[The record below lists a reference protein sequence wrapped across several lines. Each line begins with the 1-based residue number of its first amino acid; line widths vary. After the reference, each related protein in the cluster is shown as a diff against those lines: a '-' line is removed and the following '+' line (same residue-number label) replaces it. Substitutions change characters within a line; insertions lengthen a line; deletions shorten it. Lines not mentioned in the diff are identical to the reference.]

1 MTEEP
6 NYVVESVPTQ
16 RAFDWTS
23 LVPAASVPQVSVQ
36 EVISVDAG
44 DDLSS
49 PSSAPGSPKGPGLE
63 DPGSPTS
70 KSIHSVTSDASTIN
84 IDALTDL
91 RYGEHMVFLVHGYAG
106 SLQDLRLLRAHL
118 QVACP
123 NVHTR
128 VSAANHERTG
138 VDSIEAMGA
147 RLAEEVAETMEDL
160 ESGALVPRGAGGSPG
175 RPRRRRRRR
184 RRGSEPR
191 RGYPSP
197 RTPSA
202 FSSSARR

>member
-49 PSSAPGSPKGPGLE
+49 PSSAPGSPKGPELE

-118 QVACP
+118 QVRP
-123 NVHTR
+123 QEPQILERSR
-128 VSAANHERTG
+128 VSVHQKHHVLAVAQVRQR
-138 VDSIEAMGA
+138 VDI
-147 RLAEEVAETMEDL
+147 D
-160 ESGALVPRGAGGSPG
+160 RGRVGGY
-175 RPRRRRRRR
+175 RMNR
-184 RRGSEPR
+184 
-191 RGYPSP
+191 
-197 RTPSA
+197 
-202 FSSSARR
+202 F

>member
-16 RAFDWTS
+16 RAFDRTS
-23 LVPAASVPQVSVQ
+23 LVPAASVPQVAVQ
-36 EVISVDAG
+36 EVIAVDAG
-44 DDLSS
+44 DASSS
-49 PSSAPGSPKGPGLE
+49 PSSAPGSPKGPGL
-63 DPGSPTS
+63 DNPGSPTS
-70 KSIHSVTSDASTIN
+70 KSTRSVTSDDASTIV
-84 IDALTDL
+84 DALTDL

-160 ESGALVPRGAGGSPG
+160 ESGALVPRGGGREPRSP
-175 RPRRRRRRR
+175 RQRRRRR